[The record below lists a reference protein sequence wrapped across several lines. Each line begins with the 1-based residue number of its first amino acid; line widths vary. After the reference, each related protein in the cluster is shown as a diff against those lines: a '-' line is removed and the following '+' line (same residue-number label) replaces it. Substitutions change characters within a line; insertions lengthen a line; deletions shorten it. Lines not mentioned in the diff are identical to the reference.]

1 MRRKHI
7 RNLLLLFVLYKRPFI
22 LFFIQKY
29 EKTINVTL
37 FYTKPSIG
45 TKAFNEQLYCKED
58 ILFKKSMAISP
69 IILIAYKVRYLEIIN
84 LWLNE
89 SIFGCK
95 MFLKVKLAINF
106 CMYVLCLMVSCRK
119 YKIMRLEEQSPGAC
133 KRYTFC
139 VNFCINI

>member
-1 MRRKHI
+1 MEGYHDFINGCNYQPLFCNNILSNVLLSLMLGWNNAFLCLDSLCLIERNTYLVILYLTLMRRKHI

-58 ILFKKSMAISP
+58 IFFKKSMAISP
-69 IILIAYKVRYLEIIN
+69 IILIAYKVR
-84 LWLNE
+84 
-89 SIFGCK
+89 
-95 MFLKVKLAINF
+95 
-106 CMYVLCLMVSCRK
+106 
-119 YKIMRLEEQSPGAC
+119 
-133 KRYTFC
+133 
-139 VNFCINI
+139 

>member
-45 TKAFNEQLYCKED
+45 TKAFNEQLHCKEY
-58 ILFKKSMAISP
+58 ILFTKIYGH
-69 IILIAYKVRYLEIIN
+69 IADNFDSLQS
-84 LWLNE
+84 
-89 SIFGCK
+89 SIFGNNK
-95 MFLKVKLAINF
+95 FMD
-106 CMYVLCLMVSCRK
+106 
-119 YKIMRLEEQSPGAC
+119 E
-133 KRYTFC
+133 
-139 VNFCINI
+139 